1 MSEWKTC
8 FCGEEYRTE
17 TSYMCDKCKATAKR
31 RKLSFEEY
39 YRLRTGTEAVIP
51 KVKRKIK
58 AKEVKRL
65 KGLNSILKVK
75 PLKLLFR

>member
-17 TSYMCDKCKATAKR
+17 RSYMCDKCKSSAKR

-39 YRLRTGTEAVIP
+39 YRLRTGKEAIVP
-51 KVKRKIK
+51 EVKKKTKVKEINLLRG
-58 AKEVKRL
+58 VS
-65 KGLNSILKVK
+65 SILKVK

>member
-17 TSYMCDKCKATAKR
+17 RSYMCDKCKSAAKR

-39 YRLRTGTEAVIP
+39 YRRETGTEAVVPEIKKKT
-51 KVKRKIK
+51 KVKKTNL
-58 AKEVKRL
+58 L
-65 KGLNSILKVK
+65 KGVTSILKVK

>member
-17 TSYMCDKCKATAKR
+17 RSYMCDKCKASAKR

-39 YRLRTGTEAVIP
+39 YRRETGTEAIVP
-51 KVKRKIK
+51 
-58 AKEVKRL
+58 EVK
-65 KGLNSILKVK
+65 KES
-75 PLKLLFR
+75 

>member
-8 FCGEEYRTE
+8 FCGEEFRTE
-17 TSYMCDKCKATAKR
+17 TSYMCDKCKEAAKR
-31 RKLSFEEY
+31 KKLSFEEY
-39 YRLRTGTEAVIP
+39 YRRETGTEAIVP
-51 KVKRKIK
+51 VKKAKIK
-58 AKEVKRL
+58 NKEVKL